1 MLPASNRLK
10 RPKEFSAVY
19 RTGISRKT
27 SHLTLRAKRR
37 KGVLPVG
44 KQLDL
49 GAENLPEALTA
60 NQPTRVGISISLKV
74 SKKAVIRNR
83 IKRQIRAGLREF
95 LPRIS
100 QGWDLVFIVRPSAVE
115 CNYRQLLQEL
125 EQLLAQAEVLNGDSR
140 GSLL

>member
-1 MLPASNRLK
+1 VVKPPALEAET
-10 RPKEFSAVY
+10 PPE
-19 RTGISRKT
+19 
-27 SHLTLRAKRR
+27 TLR
-37 KGVLPVG
+37 V
-44 KQLDL
+44 
-49 GAENLPEALTA
+49 

-95 LPRIS
+95 LPRIAL
-100 QGWDLVFIVRPSAVE
+100 GWDLVFIVRPSVVE

-125 EQLLAQAEVLNGDSR
+125 EQLLAQAEVLDGDSR

>member
-1 MLPASNRLK
+1 M
-10 RPKEFSAVY
+10 
-19 RTGISRKT
+19 
-27 SHLTLRAKRR
+27 AKQPDR
-37 KGVLPVG
+37 GSDNP
-44 KQLDL
+44 
-49 GAENLPEALTA
+49 PEALTA

-83 IKRQIRAGLREF
+83 IKRQIRAGLRSF
-95 LPRIS
+95 LPRIAL
-100 QGWDLVFIVRPSAVE
+100 GWDLVLIVRPSAVE

>member
-27 SHLTLRAKRR
+27 THLTLRAKRR
-37 KGVLPVG
+37 KGVLPETKPPDPG
-44 KQLDL
+44 L
-49 GAENLPEALTA
+49 ENPASALTA

-83 IKRQIRAGLREF
+83 IKRQIRAG
-95 LPRIS
+95 
-100 QGWDLVFIVRPSAVE
+100 
-115 CNYRQLLQEL
+115 
-125 EQLLAQAEVLNGDSR
+125 
-140 GSLL
+140 

>member
-1 MLPASNRLK
+1 MTKQPELK
-10 RPKEFSAVY
+10 SQNP
-19 RTGISRKT
+19 
-27 SHLTLRAKRR
+27 
-37 KGVLPVG
+37 
-44 KQLDL
+44 
-49 GAENLPEALTA
+49 PETLTA

-100 QGWDLVFIVRPSAVE
+100 LGWDLVLIVRPSAVE

>member
-27 SHLTLRAKRR
+27 THLTLRAKRR
-37 KGVLPVG
+37 KGVLPET
-44 KQLDL
+44 KQPDP
-49 GAENLPEALTA
+49 GSENPPSALTA

-100 QGWDLVFIVRPSAVE
+100 RGWDLVFIVRPSAVE